1 MATLI
6 VHFQVVA
13 ETARVFGNLSRRS
26 DIRMVK
32 AQKILSFMADIV
44 LQRNAPFLYS
54 LKRLCIKLRL
64 TEIKFVYLNGIYAL
78 ISLLLPLQKQQTNK

>member
-44 LQRNAPFLYS
+44 LQRNAPYLNS

-64 TEIKFVYLNGIYAL
+64 TEIKFVYCMVGLGFETFIRVNEEDN
-78 ISLLLPLQKQQTNK
+78 T